1 MMYDFE
7 DYEIEKWGRNINELI
22 REFDGSIEDLIDEM
36 RDLYRSFQSYIHQE
50 MSRNELIKHYDS
62 INEELWN
69 WDIDW
74 DFLFSELEWEKGGQ
88 VYSSGYT
95 KNKYGW

>member
-1 MMYDFE
+1 MYDFE
-7 DYEIEKWGRNINELI
+7 DYEIEKWRRNINQLI
-22 REFDGSIEDLIDEM
+22 EEFDGSVEDLIDEL

-74 DFLFSELEWEKGGQ
+74 DFLFSELEYEKGGQ
-88 VYSSGYT
+88 VYSKGIA
-95 KNKYGW
+95 NNHYGW

>member
-1 MMYDFE
+1 MYDFE
-7 DYEIEKWGRNINELI
+7 DYEIEKWRRNINQLI
-22 REFDGSIEDLIDEM
+22 EEFDGSVEDLIDEL

-74 DFLFSELEWEKGGQ
+74 DFLFSELEYEKGGQ
-88 VYSSGYT
+88 VYSKGIV
-95 KNKYGW
+95 KNHYGW

>member
-1 MMYDFE
+1 MYDFE
-7 DYEIEKWGRNINELI
+7 DYEIEKWRRNINQLI
-22 REFDGSIEDLIDEM
+22 EEFDGSIEDLIDEL

-50 MSRNELIKHYDS
+50 MNRNELIKHYDS

-74 DFLFSELEWEKGGQ
+74 DFLFSELEYEKGGQ
-88 VYSSGYT
+88 VYSKGIT
-95 KNKYGW
+95 KNHYGW